1 MPKNKDG
8 KVEIKNALI
17 SVYDKTCINSLVELL
32 DHFKINIFSTGGTY
46 DFIKDLGY
54 TVTNIEE
61 LTDYPSIL
69 NGRVKTLH
77 PKIFGGILKTK
88 SKSDIADTKKYNI
101 PDFDLVAV
109 DLYPFLDTVKN
120 NDSHD
125 EIIEKIDIGGI
136 SLIRAAAKNYN
147 RVTCLS
153 SKKEIKDFVS
163 SNRPGISNFDKKLH
177 TPLDERKTLAHIA
190 FETSRRYDSHIEDYL
205 IGIPVAKELRYGEN
219 PHQKAEFRGNLNK
232 ILNQISGKELSYNNL
247 LDIDCAINLMS
258 DIMRYYLSGGGVSN
272 FAIIKH
278 NNPCGFAKS
287 DENVYEA
294 FKRALAG
301 DPQSAFGGIL
311 ISSEEIDSEA
321 ASEIDKIFFEVLLAP
336 SFSPKALKIL
346 KSKKKRILIEYKLP
360 LHNFDNYNYPY
371 YYDKSVRSCLNGILW
386 QEVDTATPPSTF
398 IYDHALSLNA
408 KIKDLNT
415 KYDFKG
421 LINKN
426 KSYKWE
432 VVTKKQYI
440 RDKKGK
446 YLYWKDG
453 KKYYKLMT
461 AGSGYLA
468 VIIAKHTKSNCIVL
482 VSQSGQLIGSGMGQV
497 SRIDA
502 LNQAIEKAKKFG
514 FKSELSDCILAS
526 DAFFPFKDCVELA
539 HANNIKNILQPGG
552 SIRDNESI
560 DFCDKHKMT
569 MIFTGTRH
577 FRH

>member
-1 MPKNKDG
+1 MKK
-8 KVEIKNALI
+8 ITSALI
-17 SVYDKTCINSLVELL
+17 SVFDKSGL
-32 DHFKINIFSTGGTY
+32 DQVVNKLNCSGIKLYSTGGTY
-46 DFIKDLGY
+46 DYIKNLNIDVQKVEDL
-54 TVTNIEE
+54 TS
-61 LTDYPSIL
+61 YPSIL

-77 PKIFGGILKTK
+77 PIIFGGILKTD
-88 SKSDIADTKKYNI
+88 SKSDKNDAEKYDI
-101 PDFDLVAV
+101 PDIDLVIV
-109 DLYPFLDTVKN
+109 DLYPFSDTVKKT
-120 NDSHD
+120 DQVD
-125 EIIEKIDIGGI
+125 EIIEKIDIGGV
-136 SLIRAAAKNYN
+136 SLIRAAAKNYKS
-147 RVTCLS
+147 VLCIS
-153 SKKEIKDFVS
+153 SKSQYEDLINLLNKDAGSSIITRKEFATK
-163 SNRPGISNFDKKLH
+163 
-177 TPLDERKTLAHIA
+177 A
-190 FETSRRYDSHIEDYL
+190 FKNTMNYDSEISKYFNNTSL
-205 IGIPVAKELRYGEN
+205 IKKELRYGEN

-287 DENVYEA
+287 GENVYEA

-408 KIKDLNT
+408 KREGFNT

-446 YLYWKDG
+446 ILKSNVDG

-482 VSQSGQLIGSGMGQV
+482 VSQSDQLIGSGMGQV

-514 FKSELSDCILAS
+514 FKSELSLTNLEFFIL
-526 DAFFPFKDCVELA
+526 P
-539 HANNIKNILQPGG
+539 
-552 SIRDNESI
+552 
-560 DFCDKHKMT
+560 
-569 MIFTGTRH
+569 
-577 FRH
+577 